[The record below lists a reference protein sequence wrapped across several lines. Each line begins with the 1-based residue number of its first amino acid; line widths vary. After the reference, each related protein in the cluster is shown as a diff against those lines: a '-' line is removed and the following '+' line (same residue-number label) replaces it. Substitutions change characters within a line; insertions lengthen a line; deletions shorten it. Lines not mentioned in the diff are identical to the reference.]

1 MGYLVGEYEG
11 ELGAVRDAGQK
22 GIGEY
27 HLSMPPSKGVWGSRL
42 DDGKLFRR
50 MESPNTEVSSNR

>member
-11 ELGAVRDAGQK
+11 ELGTVRDAGQQC
-22 GIGEY
+22 IGEY
-27 HLSMPPSKGVWGSRL
+27 HLSIPPSKGVRGFGL
-42 DDGKLFRR
+42 DDGELFRR